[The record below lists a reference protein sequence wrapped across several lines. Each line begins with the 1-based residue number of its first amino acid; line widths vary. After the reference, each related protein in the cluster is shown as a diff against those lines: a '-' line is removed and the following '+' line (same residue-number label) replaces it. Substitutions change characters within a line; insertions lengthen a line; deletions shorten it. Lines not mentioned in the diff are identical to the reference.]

1 MERAGTCDSSV
12 AEIDV
17 LSCTGIMLR
26 SFLAD
31 CQIDEYHQVWIGKVS
46 LPLAARF
53 ISFFFRKFVE
63 K

>member
-31 CQIDEYHQVWIGKVS
+31 CQIDEYHQV
-46 LPLAARF
+46 
-53 ISFFFRKFVE
+53 
-63 K
+63 